1 MEDLEIRR
9 LFLDRAKEDLVGPK
23 FGEEEI
29 IDEWPIRRYQQGI
42 LWPSDVFTEDNDL
55 DQEDSVEEN
64 DSEGT
69 TQDKGTDL
77 LRQKNLPWQV
87 YLFIMHLTQ
96 KKIAKLVS
104 P

>member
-23 FGEEEI
+23 FGQEEI

-55 DQEDSVEEN
+55 DQEDSVEEEHAN
-64 DSEGT
+64 ISGQSDNQFESERSAVT
-69 TQDKGTDL
+69 
-77 LRQKNLPWQV
+77 
-87 YLFIMHLTQ
+87 
-96 KKIAKLVS
+96 
-104 P
+104 